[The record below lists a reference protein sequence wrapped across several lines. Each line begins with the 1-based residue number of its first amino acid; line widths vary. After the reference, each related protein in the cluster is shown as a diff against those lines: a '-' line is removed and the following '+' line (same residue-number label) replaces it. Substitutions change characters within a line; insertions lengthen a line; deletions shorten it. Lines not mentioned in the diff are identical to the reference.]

1 MQKNLRLLPLF
12 LALPLFACRG
22 EPEAALQVGEVG
34 FPAEQLSG
42 LSAEQLHTLADL
54 TALVQAV
61 AREATA
67 ELGQPIVERE
77 AERARLAALPAHLA
91 AEEMGVGEEALRAAY
106 GAAPE
111 WELEVRHVV
120 RLVPRW
126 ASAAERQEARQV
138 IEDVRRRAAAGEDF
152 AALAGEFSEEPGA
165 AERGGLLQPGRQ
177 GSWVPPF
184 WDAALALQPGEISP
198 VVETEYGYHVLRLDE
213 RRTVPFQEA
222 NRGRLLAQLVPQ
234 ARARDAMERWVG
246 ERSGELVLEPPA
258 MAAARRHLGTGSM
271 PDTLILARWPGGEY
285 SAWELALYRASL
297 EPEARAQLDAADDSG
312 FGWRVES
319 DAREAMWSHQARE
332 MGVEQPPDASAAA
345 ERGWAQRAA
354 LLARA
359 LGARAGMRE
368 EEIRSAALR
377 ALGGTGQELRIARQ
391 ELVGLRPV
399 LRRRYP
405 VSGAAAPAPPPSAA
419 ASSSETPKRES
430 TG

>member
-22 EPEAALQVGEVG
+22 EPEAAFQVGEVG
-34 FPAEQLSG
+34 FPAEQVSG

-54 TALVQAV
+54 TAFVQAV
-61 AREATA
+61 ARDATG
-67 ELGQPIVERE
+67 ELGEPIVERE
-77 AERARLAALPAHLA
+77 AERSRLAALPAHLA
-91 AEEMGVGEEALRAAY
+91 AEEMGLGEEALRAAY
-106 GAAPE
+106 EAAPE

-138 IEDVRRRAAAGEDF
+138 IEEVQRRAAAGEDF

-184 WDAALALQPGEISP
+184 WDAALALQPGEISA
-198 VVETEYGYHVLRLDE
+198 VVETEYGYHVLKLE
-213 RRTVPFQEA
+213 ARRPVPFPEA
-222 NRGRLLAQLVPQ
+222 NRARIRARLVPEPR
-234 ARARDAMERWVG
+234 ARAAMERWVA
-246 ERSGELVLEPPA
+246 EQSGELVLEPPA

-271 PDTLILARWPGGEY
+271 PDTLILARWTGGEY
-285 SAWELALYRASL
+285 SAWQLALYRASL

-319 DAREAMWSHQARE
+319 DAREAMWSQQAGE
-332 MGVEQPPDASAAA
+332 MGVEQPPDATAAA
-345 ERGWAQRAA
+345 ERGWEQRAA

-359 LGARAGMRE
+359 VGARAGMRE
-368 EEIRSAALR
+368 EEIRSMALR

-391 ELVGLRPV
+391 ELFGLRPL
-399 LRRRYP
+399 LRRFYP
-405 VSGAAAPAPPPSAA
+405 VSGAAAPAPPSSAA
-419 ASSSETPKRES
+419 ASSSDNP
-430 TG
+430 